1 MPITELSEH
10 LVNKIAAGEVIE
22 RPASVVKELV
32 ENALDAGATRI
43 DIVIEDGGKQL
54 IQVTDNGSGMDRADA
69 ALAFR
74 CHATSKL
81 TGEEDLFAIHTMGFR
96 GEALASIASVTH
108 ASIRTR
114 RPEEQGGWEVIA
126 SGAAAGDPVPAA
138 APAGT
143 TVAIRDLFFNTP
155 ARRRFLRTTN
165 TEFGHITE
173 QVTRLAL
180 PHPQVAFS
188 LRHNGR
194 ETISLPP
201 AETTHRRIADLFAAD
216 LAEHLLPMKPR
227 TGDVSVQGYIGS
239 PAGTRSSAK
248 WQYTFL
254 NGRYI
259 RDRMINHAIR
269 EAYRGLSMPAR
280 YPTAFIFLEVD
291 PADVDVNVHPTKIE
305 VRFKESN
312 RVYGELLSAMRET
325 LNQADLRRNIS
336 SDPNQTGPAA
346 QDPGASWSTEPQ
358 IPGASLPDPQP
369 SMRAALADFFHSAP
383 PPQPRLSYPSTP
395 GASHGGQPPMP
406 VPILPHRV
414 SPPPA
419 VPTDEEAVPDG
430 ITLPP
435 RRWVL
440 QVHDTYL
447 VYETE
452 GGLAMVDQHALHE
465 RVLYNEFQ
473 HRLLSG
479 GGLQGQAMLIPAVV
493 NVSAQ
498 EQAMLAQADAVLSK
512 LGITVE
518 PFGPTSVAIQ
528 EFPTLLT
535 ERGVEGPAFLREVL
549 DTLHD
554 DETADEERLLESVLA
569 VMSCKAAIKAGD
581 RITQLEAEELLSA
594 ASGIEK
600 SSACPHGRPTTLHM
614 TLAELEKQFMRR
626 E

>member
-1 MPITELSEH
+1 MPITQLSAH

-43 DIVIEDGGKQL
+43 DVVIEDGGKQL
-54 IQVTDNGSGMDRADA
+54 IQVTDNGCGMDQADA

-81 TGEEDLFAIHTMGFR
+81 SGEEDLFAIHTMGFR

-126 SGAAAGDPVPAA
+126 SGAAVNAPVPVA

-143 TVAIRDLFFNTP
+143 TVTIRDLFFNTP

-280 YPTAFIFLEVD
+280 YPTAFVFLEVD
-291 PADVDVNVHPTKIE
+291 PADVDVNVHPTKVE

-325 LNQADLRRNIS
+325 LNQADLRRNIT
-336 SDPNQTGPAA
+336 SDPDRADPVI
-346 QDPGASWSTEPQ
+346 QDPGAWSPEAQ
-358 IPGASLPDPQP
+358 IPGANLSDPQP
-369 SMRAALADFFHSAP
+369 SMRAALADFFQSAP
-383 PPQPRLSYPSTP
+383 PPQPRLSYPDAHGPS
-395 GASHGGQPPMP
+395 GGGQLPMP
-406 VPILPHRV
+406 VPMRPNRV
-414 SPPPA
+414 SAPPA
-419 VPTDEEAVPDG
+419 TSADIEADPEET
-430 ITLPP
+430 TLPP

-447 VYETE
+447 VYQTA

-465 RVLYNEFQ
+465 RVLYNDFQ
-473 HRLLSG
+473 RRLLSG
-479 GGLQGQAMLIPAVV
+479 DGLQGQAMLIPAVV

-498 EQAMLAQADAVLSK
+498 EQAMLAEAEDVLSK
-512 LGITVE
+512 LGIAVE

-528 EFPTLLT
+528 QFPTLLT

-581 RITQLEAEELLSA
+581 PITQFEAEELLSA
-594 ASGIEK
+594 AAGIDK

-614 TLAELEKQFMRR
+614 TLAELEKPFMRR